1 MALTRLSAAQA
12 RVLCLHYYSNA
23 LTFNFAEDP
32 NEVTYHLNLH
42 DSMIFVFCFKEV
54 YREDKI
60 KEWDPVDPSE
70 LEHFLQII
78 LIPGKILPWCNQSPI
93 SPKSKI
99 VHLHSTYHALFAK
112 MSFFLLE
119 EDERQVFVKFFKFHR
134 SYDLIPTSA
143 KLVVFDTQLL
153 VKKAFFA
160 LVYNGVRAAPLWD
173 SSKQR
178 YNFERSKK
186 CCLFLPNESVKQT
199 GIYTIGPSL
208 EELKKKIPEIYL
220 RYVIIGSSVC

>member
-1 MALTRLSAAQA
+1 MWGLLVKEFKWKCAMALTRLSAAQA

-112 MSFFLLE
+112 MSFF
-119 EDERQVFVKFFKFHR
+119 
-134 SYDLIPTSA
+134 
-143 KLVVFDTQLL
+143 
-153 VKKAFFA
+153 
-160 LVYNGVRAAPLWD
+160 VRRGW
-173 SSKQR
+173 
-178 YNFERSKK
+178 E
-186 CCLFLPNESVKQT
+186 T
-199 GIYTIGPSL
+199 
-208 EELKKKIPEIYL
+208 
-220 RYVIIGSSVC
+220 SVCEIFQISSELRPDTNVGQAGRVRHRAPR